1 MKVARGSTRRGA
13 SGEEYKCM
21 RRCMV
26 AFDDETFEEIRRLAI
41 DSNTTF
47 AKQVRQLVEVGLEGD
62 LMDSSGIREGKS

>member
-1 MKVARGSTRRGA
+1 
-13 SGEEYKCM
+13 M